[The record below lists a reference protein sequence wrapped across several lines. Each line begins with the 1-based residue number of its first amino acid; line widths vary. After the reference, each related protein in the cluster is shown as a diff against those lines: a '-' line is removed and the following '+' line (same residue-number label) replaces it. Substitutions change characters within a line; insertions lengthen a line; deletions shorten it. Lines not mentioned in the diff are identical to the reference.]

1 MAILRGVL
9 IDADVLIE
17 AERGKFDFD
26 GWIRSLP
33 GVDFKLAAITV
44 SEIQHGAERGRG
56 AQRIKREQFF
66 QRIVP
71 AFTVLPFTFATALIH
86 AKLWAALESSG
97 EMIGPHDLIVAATA
111 LENGDA
117 VATFNTRHFG
127 QVPGLE
133 VIKP

>member
-56 AQRIKREQFF
+56 VRAPGPGTLTCA
-66 QRIVP
+66 VS
-71 AFTVLPFTFATALIH
+71 
-86 AKLWAALESSG
+86 AAS
-97 EMIGPHDLIVAATA
+97 
-111 LENGDA
+111 
-117 VATFNTRHFG
+117 
-127 QVPGLE
+127 
-133 VIKP
+133 

>member
-1 MAILRGVL
+1 VAILRGVL
-9 IDADVLIE
+9 IDADVLIA
-17 AERGKFDFD
+17 AERGNLDFD
-26 GWIRSLP
+26 GWIGSLP
-33 GVDFKLAAITV
+33 GVEFKLAAITV
-44 SEIQHGAERGRG
+44 SELQHGAERGRG

-71 AFTVLPFTFATALIH
+71 AFDVLPFTFATALIH
-86 AKLWAALESSG
+86 ATLWAALESRG
-97 EMIGPHDLIVAATA
+97 QMIGAYDLILAATA
-111 LENGDA
+111 LEIGDA